1 MIYTK
6 LTKMAMR
13 LCFEKHKNRI
23 DKSGVPYVFHPFHV
37 AESMSDEYTTCTALL
52 HDIVED
58 TDTTLDDLKNMGFPD
73 EVVEA
78 VGAMTHYPD
87 VPYMEY
93 IEKLKPNRIA
103 RAVKISDL
111 MHNCDLS
118 RNDEITDEDIIRTE
132 KYKRALALLWE
143 DG

>member
-13 LCFEKHKNRI
+13 LCFEKHKNQI

-58 TDTTLDDLKNMGFPD
+58 TDTTLADLKNMGFPD

-78 VGAMTHYPD
+78 VGAMTHSPD

-93 IEKLKPNRIA
+93 IEKLKSNRIA

-111 MHNCDLS
+111 THNCDLS
-118 RNDEITDEDIIRTE
+118 RNGEITDEDIIRTE
-132 KYKRALALLWE
+132 KYKRTLALLRE